1 MKKILTASALAI
13 AALSVSPMF
22 AAPAAA
28 QARAVA
34 VADVRAAAAKSNA
47 FTVAS
52 QQIQTTY
59 KAQIDQQETRG
70 QTLQAEMNVLIAKY
84 NEEAKKTPQNQA
96 ALQAAAKA
104 VQDKRQA
111 AQTELGQIGAPVEL
125 ALAYVEDQ
133 ISVRMN
139 EAIKAAMTT
148 KKVDLLLQPDAVL
161 ARENNVDLTDAV
173 VVELN
178 KILPSVTITPPAG
191 YQPGQLVQQRN
202 QQLMDA
208 ARAGQPAAAT
218 PAAPAK
224 APAGTPPTTR

>member
-1 MKKILTASALAI
+1 MKKIFTASALAI

-28 QARAVA
+28 QARATA

-84 NEEAKKTPQNQA
+84 NEEAKKSPQNQT

-104 VQDKRQA
+104 VQDKRTA
-111 AQTELGQIGAPVEL
+111 AQEELGKIGEPVEL

-139 EAIKAAMTT
+139 EAIKAAMTA

-161 ARENNVDLTDAV
+161 ARENNVDITDAV

-191 YQPGQLVQQRN
+191 YKPGQLVQQRN

-208 ARAGQPAAAT
+208 ARAAQPGAAAT
-218 PAAPAK
+218 PA
-224 APAGTPPTTR
+224 AGTPPTTR

>member
-1 MKKILTASALAI
+1 MKKIFTASALAI

-84 NEEAKKTPQNQA
+84 NEEAKKSPQNQT

-111 AQTELGQIGAPVEL
+111 AQEELGKIGEPVEL

-139 EAIKAAMTT
+139 EAIKAAMTA

-161 ARENNVDLTDAV
+161 ARENNVDITDAV

-191 YQPGQLVQQRN
+191 YKPGQLVQQRN

-208 ARAGQPAAAT
+208 ARAAQPGAAT
-218 PAAPAK
+218 PA
-224 APAGTPPTTR
+224 AGTPPTTR

>member
-1 MKKILTASALAI
+1 MKKIFTASALAL
-13 AALSVSPMF
+13 AALSVSPIV

-28 QARAVA
+28 QAKAVA
-34 VADVRAAAAKSNA
+34 VADLRVAAARSNA

-70 QTLQAEMNVLIAKY
+70 QTLQAELNVLVAKY

-111 AQTELGQIGAPVEL
+111 ATAELQRISAPVDL
-125 ALAYVEDQ
+125 AVAYVEDQ

-139 EAIKAAMTT
+139 EAIKAAMTA
-148 KKVDLLLQPDAVL
+148 KKVDLLINPEAVL
-161 ARENNVDLTDAV
+161 ARENNVDITDAV
-173 VVELN
+173 VAEIN
-178 KILPSVTITPPAG
+178 KLLPNVSITPPAG
-191 YQPGQLVQQRN
+191 YQPGQLVQQKN
-202 QQLMDA
+202 QQAMDQ
-208 ARAGQPAAAT
+208 ARAAAAAQPAASG
-218 PAAPAK
+218 
-224 APAGTPPTTR
+224 GTPPVTR

>member
-47 FTVAS
+47 FTVAT
-52 QQIQTTY
+52 QQIETTY
-59 KAQIDQQETRG
+59 KAQIDQQNTRG

-84 NEEAKKTPQNQA
+84 NEESKKTPQNQA

-111 AQTELGQIGAPVEL
+111 ANAEIAQIGAPVEL
-125 ALAYVEDQ
+125 AIAYVEDQ

-139 EAIKAAMTT
+139 EAIKAAMTA
-148 KKVDLLLQPDAVL
+148 KKVDLLLNPDAFL
-161 ARENNVDLTDAV
+161 AREPSVDITDAV
-173 VVELN
+173 VAELN
-178 KILPSVTITPPAG
+178 RILPNVSIAVPAG

-208 ARAGQPAAAT
+208 ARSAQPATA
-218 PAAPAK
+218 PAAPTGSA
-224 APAGTPPTTR
+224 PTTR

>member
-1 MKKILTASALAI
+1 MKKIITASALAI
-13 AALSVSPMF
+13 AALSVSPML

-28 QARAVA
+28 QARAIA
-34 VADVRAAAAKSNA
+34 VADVRVAAAKSNA

-52 QQIQTTY
+52 QQIETTY
-59 KAQIDQQETRG
+59 KAQIDQQNTRG

-96 ALQAAAKA
+96 AMQAAAKA
-104 VQDKRQA
+104 VQDKRQSA
-111 AQTELGQIGAPVEL
+111 SAELSKIGAPVEL
-125 ALAYVEDQ
+125 AIAYVEDQ

-148 KKVDLLLQPDAVL
+148 KKVDLLLNPDAVL
-161 ARENNVDLTDAV
+161 ARENNADLTDAV

-178 KILPSVTITPPAG
+178 RILPNVSIAVPAG

-208 ARAGQPAAAT
+208 ARNAQPGAAPAAA
-218 PAAPAK
+218 PAAPTGSA
-224 APAGTPPTTR
+224 PTTR

>member
-13 AALSVSPMF
+13 AALSVSPML

-111 AQTELGQIGAPVEL
+111 AQAELGKIGAPVEL

-139 EAIKAAMTT
+139 EAIKAAMSA

-208 ARAGQPAAAT
+208 ARAGQPAAG
-218 PAAPAK
+218 APAT

>member
-1 MKKILTASALAI
+1 MKKIFTASALAI
-13 AALSVSPMF
+13 AALSVSPML

-28 QARAVA
+28 QARSTA

-84 NEEAKKTPQNQA
+84 NEEAKKSPQNQT

-104 VQDKRQA
+104 VQDKRTA
-111 AQTELGQIGAPVEL
+111 AQEELGKIGAPVEL

-139 EAIKAAMTT
+139 EAIKAAMTA

-161 ARENNVDLTDAV
+161 ARENNVDITDAV

-191 YQPGQLVQQRN
+191 YKPGQLVQQRN

-208 ARAGQPAAAT
+208 ARAAQPGAAT
-218 PAAPAK
+218 PA
-224 APAGTPPTTR
+224 AGTPPTTR

>member
-1 MKKILTASALAI
+1 MKKIFTASALAL
-13 AALSVSPMF
+13 AALSVSPIV

-28 QARAVA
+28 QAKAVA
-34 VADVRAAAAKSNA
+34 VADLRVAAARSNA

-70 QTLQAEMNVLIAKY
+70 QTLQAELNVLVAKY

-111 AQTELGQIGAPVEL
+111 ATAELQRISAPIDL
-125 ALAYVEDQ
+125 AVTYVEDQ

-139 EAIKAAMTT
+139 EAIKAAMTA
-148 KKVDLLLQPDAVL
+148 KKVDLLVNPEAVL
-161 ARENNVDLTDAV
+161 ARE
-173 VVELN
+173 
-178 KILPSVTITPPAG
+178 
-191 YQPGQLVQQRN
+191 
-202 QQLMDA
+202 
-208 ARAGQPAAAT
+208 ARCP
-218 PAAPAK
+218 
-224 APAGTPPTTR
+224 RRR